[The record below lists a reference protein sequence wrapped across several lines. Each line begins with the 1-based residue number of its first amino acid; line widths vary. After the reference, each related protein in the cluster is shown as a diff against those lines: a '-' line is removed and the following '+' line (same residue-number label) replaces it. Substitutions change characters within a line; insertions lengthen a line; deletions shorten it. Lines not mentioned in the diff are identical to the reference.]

1 MNQETTTPDPQPGV
15 SNAIDEQAPAPA
27 PADEVPGT
35 AASGAPVAPPL
46 PEPPHIKPASDETIA
61 EAAALLKAGE
71 LVAFPTETVY
81 GLGADASNADAVAR
95 IFKAK
100 GRPANHPVIV
110 HLGDAAGID
119 AFAREIPDTARRLA
133 RQFWPGPL
141 TLVLKRAASVPD
153 AVTGGQDTVA
163 LRVPSHPVAQALLAA
178 FGGGIAAPSANKFGR
193 VSPTTAE
200 HVGADFGRSIALI
213 LDGGAAQVGIESTIV
228 DLSGEAPRLLRPGG
242 VPAAAIEQ
250 VLGAALAMPGEEAPR
265 APGRHSTHYA
275 PRAQVKLLRR
285 REMIEILG
293 SHKGRRV
300 ASLALEVTMP
310 RLAPALQ
317 RVLPA
322 VAAKY
327 AHELYA
333 SLRALDAAGVD
344 VILVEQPPQ
353 TPGWAAVNDRLR
365 RAAGGAITSDAT

>member
-1 MNQETTTPDPQPGV
+1 MPMN
-15 SNAIDEQAPAPA
+15 DEPNPTDA
-27 PADEVPGT
+27 PAD
-35 AASGAPVAPPL
+35 VAPATDQPQHADAAPEPAGVPAAPQA
-46 PEPPHIKPASDETIA
+46 PEPPHIKPANDESIA
-61 EAAALLKAGE
+61 EAAAFLKAGE

-81 GLGADASNADAVAR
+81 GLGADASSADAVGKV
-95 IFKAK
+95 FKAK
-100 GRPANHPVIV
+100 GRPATHPVIV
-110 HLGDAAGID
+110 HVASAEDID
-119 AFAREIPDTARRLA
+119 AFAREVPETARRLA

-141 TLVLKRAASVPD
+141 TLVLKRAQDVPD

-213 LDGGAAQVGIESTIV
+213 VDGGASQVGIESTIV
-228 DLSGEAPRLLRPGG
+228 DLSGDAPRLLRPGG

-250 VLGAALAMPGEEAPR
+250 VLGEALSVAGAEAPR
-265 APGRHSTHYA
+265 APGRHTSHYA
-275 PRAQVKLLRR
+275 PRARVKLMRR
-285 REMIEILG
+285 REMIEALG

-300 ASLALEVTMP
+300 AALALEVTMP
-310 RLAPALQ
+310 RLSPALQ

-327 AHELYA
+327 AHDLYA
-333 SLRALDAAGVD
+333 SLRALDATGAD
-344 VILVEQPPQ
+344 VILAEQPPQ

-365 RAAGGAITSDAT
+365 RAAGEVVVSDET

>member
-1 MNQETTTPDPQPGV
+1 MTDDTTTPALPAD
-15 SNAIDEQAPAPA
+15 APATSDQPVATAA
-27 PADEVPGT
+27 PAGPVVP
-35 AASGAPVAPPL
+35 PP
-46 PEPPHIKPASDETIA
+46 PEPPHIKAATDETIA
-61 EAAALLKAGE
+61 EAVALLKAGE

-81 GLGADASNADAVAR
+81 GLGADASNAEAVAK

-110 HLGDAAGID
+110 HVASGEDID
-119 AFAREIPDTARRLA
+119 AFAREVPDAARRLA

-141 TLVLKRAASVPD
+141 TLVLKRAAGVPD

-163 LRVPSHPVAQALLAA
+163 IRVPSDPVAQALLAA

-200 HVGADFGRSIALI
+200 HVGTDFGRSIALI
-213 LDGGAAQVGIESTIV
+213 LDGGVAQVGIESTIV
-228 DLSGEAPRLLRPGG
+228 DLSGAAPRLLRPGG
-242 VPAAAIEQ
+242 VPTAAIEQ
-250 VLGAALAMPGEEAPR
+250 VVGEALAMPGEEAPR
-265 APGRHSTHYA
+265 APGRHTTHYA
-275 PRAQVKLLRR
+275 PRAHVKLMRR
-285 REMIEILG
+285 REMIEALG
-293 SHKGRRV
+293 SHKGRRI
-300 ASLALEVTMP
+300 AALSLEVTMP

-327 AHELYA
+327 AHDLYA
-333 SLRALDAAGVD
+333 SLRALDAAGAD

-365 RAAGGAITSDAT
+365 RAAGGAVKSDET

>member
-1 MNQETTTPDPQPGV
+1 MNDETNTPTPQP
-15 SNAIDEQAPAPA
+15 DEPGASDSQAKMPA
-27 PADEVPGT
+27 PADQTP
-35 AASGAPVAPPL
+35 AASAAAGPPAPPL
-46 PEPPHIKPASDETIA
+46 PEPPHIKTADDETVA
-61 EAAALLKAGE
+61 EAAALLKSGE

-81 GLGADASNADAVAR
+81 GLGADASNAEAVAK

-100 GRPANHPVIV
+100 GRPADHPVIV
-110 HLGDAAGID
+110 HLTSAADID
-119 AFAREIPDTARRLA
+119 AFAREIPDVARKLA

-141 TLVLKRAASVPD
+141 TLVLKRAASVPN

-228 DLSGEAPRLLRPGG
+228 DLSGETPRLLRPGG
-242 VPAAAIEQ
+242 VPVAAIEQ
-250 VLGAALAMPGEEAPR
+250 LIGGELAMPGEQAPR
-265 APGRHSTHYA
+265 APGRHATHYA
-275 PRAQVKLLRR
+275 PRAHVKLVRR

-300 ASLALEVTMP
+300 AALALEVTMP

-317 RVLPA
+317 RVVPA
-322 VAAKY
+322 VATKY

-333 SLRALDAAGVD
+333 SLRALDATGAD

-365 RAAGGAITSDAT
+365 RAAGGVPTSDET